1 MIAGLIKKKTE
12 DVPGGVNMSR
22 VIGKPREVIVKNG
35 KPVSVILSIDEYEEI
50 LERMEDFEDLKMLKQ
65 MRSKPME
72 FRKLEGFLQENK
84 SV

>member
-1 MIAGLIKKKTE
+1 
-12 DVPGGVNMSR
+12 MSR

-50 LERMEDFEDLKMLKQ
+50 LERIEDFEDLKMLKQ
-65 MRSKPME
+65 IRSKPME

>member
-1 MIAGLIKKKTE
+1 
-12 DVPGGVNMSR
+12 MSR

-72 FRKLEGFLQENK
+72 FRKFDDFLQENK